1 MKTMKKLILLLA
13 LGLMVNLAEAQ
24 QIPLYSNYFFTPYI
38 YNPALSGASGVT
50 EATILHRRQWT
61 GIQGS
66 PETSALG
73 VNGSLNDGSV
83 GWSVYGFADKTDIL
97 SRMGIYGNYAYHV
110 QLSDLISISGG
121 LGAGYLNQTIDQGG
135 VRARDGG
142 DIFTIV
148 APNRGTFDINLGLS
162 LMVGDFTLGLAAP
175 QLLSQSIVFAS
186 NPSDI
191 NYNLIRHYV
200 VSGQYDF
207 KFAGDKQILSPI
219 LMVRAADQQV
229 PAQIDAGLLYNMVEY
244 GYVGAMFRSDYGITA
259 NIGLN
264 LSETLTL
271 GYAYDFSTNTYASN
285 FGTSHEFMLTYR
297 FGSNKENERMQNE
310 LKRLKLMQR
319 RQKDELEETVDERI
333 EEFKDSYKDELAKAL
348 EEEKKKME
356 AELERMRKQA
366 EEAAA
371 NMPRNNASNQQG
383 GNQPNNPSRA
393 EQLTNQRD
401 NGTTNQFDPNSNMNT
416 GTPATNTTQNYPPA
430 NMPSNVTPGSPG
442 YYVTAGVFGSQGN
455 ANRLMNNLRS
465 QGLDAQIF
473 QDSNNNF
480 YYVYLLKFS
489 SYQEADRAKSSR
501 MNGSYSGD
509 LWIKIVN

>member
-1 MKTMKKLILLLA
+1 MMKKLILLLA
-13 LGLMVNLAEAQ
+13 FGLMVNFAKAQ

-83 GWSVYGFADKTDIL
+83 GWSIYGFSDKTDIL
-97 SRMGIYGNYAYHV
+97 SRIGVYGNYAYHV
-110 QLSDLISISGG
+110 QLSDLISLSGG
-121 LGAGYLNQTIDQGG
+121 LGAGYVNQAIDQGG

-142 DIFTIV
+142 DIFTVV

-162 LMVGDFTLGLAAP
+162 LMVADFTLGFAAP
-175 QLLSQSIVFAS
+175 QILSQNVVYAT

-200 VSGQYDF
+200 ASAQYDF
-207 KFAGDKQILSPI
+207 KFAGDKQVLSPI
-219 LMVRAADQQV
+219 VMVRAAQQV
-229 PAQIDAGLLYNMVEY
+229 PFQIDAGLLYNMVEY
-244 GYVGAMFRSDYGITA
+244 GYVGAMFRSNYGVTA

-264 LSETLTL
+264 LSEQLTL
-271 GYAYDFSTNTYASN
+271 GYAYDFSTSTYASN

-310 LKRLKLMQR
+310 IKRLKLMQR
-319 RQKDELEETVDERI
+319 RQKDELEEQVDEKI
-333 EEFKDSYKDELAKAL
+333 KEFKDSYKDELAKAL

-356 AELERMRKQA
+356 AELERLRQQA
-366 EEAAA
+366 EEQ
-371 NMPRNNASNQQG
+371 MRNNPQQFQQNNPQQG
-383 GNQPNNPSRA
+383 GTQQGGTQQGGTQNMQ
-393 EQLTNQRD
+393 QLQQQRD
-401 NGTTNQFDPNSNMNT
+401 NNMQQGGTTQT
-416 GTPATNTTQNYPPA
+416 GQPQSYPPA
-430 NMPSNVTPGSPG
+430 NYASNVTPGSPG
-442 YYVTAGVFGSQGN
+442 YYVTAGVFGNQAN
-455 ANRLMNNLRS
+455 ANRLLNNLKS

-473 QDSNNNF
+473 QDRNNNF
-480 YYVYLLKFS
+480 YYVYLLKFG
-489 SYQEADRAKSSR
+489 SYQEANNAKASR
-501 MNGSYSGD
+501 LNGTYNGD

>member
-1 MKTMKKLILLLA
+1 MKKLILLLA
-13 LGLMVNLAEAQ
+13 FGLMVNFAKAQ

-73 VNGSLNDGSV
+73 VNGSLNEGSV
-83 GWSVYGFADKTDIL
+83 GWSIYGFSDKTDIL
-97 SRMGIYGNYAYHV
+97 SRIGVYGNYAYHV
-110 QLSDLISISGG
+110 QLSDLISLSGG
-121 LGAGYLNQTIDQGG
+121 LGAGYVNQSIDQSG

-142 DIFTIV
+142 DIFTVV

-162 LMVGDFTLGLAAP
+162 LSVADFTLGFAAP
-175 QLLSQSIVFAS
+175 QILSQNVVYAT
-186 NPSDI
+186 NPSNI

-200 VSGQYDF
+200 ASAQYDF

-219 LMVRAADQQV
+219 VMVRAAEQV
-229 PAQIDAGLLYNMVEY
+229 PFQLDAGLLYNMVEY
-244 GYVGAMFRSDYGITA
+244 GYVGAMFRSNYGVTA

-264 LSETLTL
+264 LSEQLTL

-297 FGSNKENERMQNE
+297 FGSNKENERLKNE
-310 LKRLKLMQR
+310 IKRNKLMIR
-319 RQKDELEETVDERI
+319 RQKEELESTVDDKI
-333 EEFKDSYKDELAKAL
+333 NEFKDSYKDELAKAL

-356 AELERMRKQA
+356 AELERLREQA
-366 EEAAA
+366 EQQA
-371 NMPRNNASNQQG
+371 RNNPQQPISNNNPQQG
-383 GNQPNNPSRA
+383 GNQQGQNPNNIQ
-393 EQLTNQRD
+393 QLQQQRD
-401 NGTTNQFDPNSNMNT
+401 NNAQQGGGQTGGNQVNQP
-416 GTPATNTTQNYPPA
+416 QNYPPA

-442 YYVTAGVFGSQGN
+442 YYVTAGVFGNQAN
-455 ANRLMNNLRS
+455 ATRLMNNLRS
-465 QGLDAQIF
+465 QGLDAQVF
-473 QDSNNNF
+473 QDRNNNF
-480 YYVYLLKFS
+480 FYVYLLKFA
-489 SYQEADRAKSSR
+489 SYQEADGAKNTR
-501 MNGSYSGD
+501 MNGRYSGD